1 MKKINYIFLV
11 LITFCLLTFSAKA
24 APSYSFNVSSS
35 SVENGKKVTAS
46 VTVKGTAAW
55 NIKITSSGNTDGCT
69 NQWADATENGNNTTK
84 TFSTTCRASSLGTI
98 AFVLSGQIV
107 SSDETSVAI
116 SGSKRVN
123 VVEPRKASTNNALKA
138 LSVEGYELT
147 PAFDSEVL
155 EYSVNVA
162 SEVNSVK
169 LTGTKQD
176 NYASVEGL
184 GEKEVIE
191 GANKFEVKVTAENGS
206 VRTYNVIV
214 NVVDNN
220 PVTIKDGLTV
230 VKNSKYVEIPEGYV
244 EDKITVNGVE
254 VPSFK
259 NEVLNIVLIAVR
271 DNQGNS
277 YFYEVKD
284 GNYYKFINLNGVS
297 LVLYPQS
304 FENFNLKGFEKTNI
318 TINNESIEAY
328 KYKGLDNYYLIY
340 ARDLSNNEENIYMYD
355 FKHDTYQVFNE
366 ELFNK
371 LSKDNEMYLYI
382 LCGALG
388 VIFLCIIIIIALS
401 KSKKR
406 RVKKD
411 KKEGKIEETKEELLE
426 DIKKDIKE
434 EVKEE
439 KLTDEDFEDLFEDIK
454 ESKIKKKKT
463 KKEEDIDL

>member
-11 LITFCLLTFSAKA
+11 LITFCLLTFSVKA

-55 NIKITSSGNTDGCT
+55 NIKIISSGNTDGCT

-107 SSDETSVAI
+107 SSDEVSVAI

-123 VVEPRKASTNNALKA
+123 VVEPRKASTNNALKT

-162 SEVNSVK
+162 STVNSVK
-169 LTGTKQD
+169 INATKQD
-176 NYASVEGL
+176 SYASVEGA

-191 GANKFEVKVTAENGS
+191 GANRFEIRVTAENGN
-206 VRTYNVIV
+206 VRTYNLVV
-214 NVVDNN
+214 NVTDDN
-220 PVTIKDGLTV
+220 PITIKDGMTV
-230 VKNSKYVEIPEGYV
+230 VKNSKYIEIPEGYV
-244 EDKITVNGVE
+244 EDKTTINGIE
-254 VPSFK
+254 VPVFK
-259 NEVLNIVLIAVR
+259 NEFLNITLIAVR
-271 DNQGNS
+271 DEQGNN
-277 YFYEVKD
+277 YFYEIKD
-284 GNYYKFINLNGVS
+284 GNYYKFVNLNGVNV
-297 LVLYPQS
+297 VLYPQDKDI
-304 FENFNLKGFEKTNI
+304 NIKGFEKT
-318 TINNESIEAY
+318 TINIGGNEINAY
-328 KYKGLDNYYLIY
+328 KYKNLDNYYLVY
-340 ARDLSNNEENIYMYD
+340 ARDLNANEEHIYMYD
-355 FKHDTYQVFNE
+355 VKHGTYQIFNE
-366 ELFNK
+366 ELFN
-371 LSKDNEMYLYI
+371 LIQKDNKTYLYMFCGS
-382 LCGALG
+382 LC
-388 VIFLCIIIIIALS
+388 VIFLCIIIIIVLS

-411 KKEGKIEETKEELLE
+411 KKEEKIEETKEELLE

-434 EVKEE
+434 EVKEK